1 MFIVEVGSEPT
12 PDDVDVMQGKFGL
25 FYSPVVQGVTTV
37 CT

>member
-12 PDDVDVMQGKFGL
+12 PDDVDVIQGEFGL
-25 FYSPVVQGVTTV
+25 FHPPMIQGVTTV

>member
-12 PDDVDVMQGKFGL
+12 PDDVDAMQGEFGL
-25 FYSPVVQGVTTV
+25 FHSPVVQGVTTV